1 MYYDIFQIFEE
12 IKLQVFLEL
21 LICDIERLQIVMYD
35 FLVIFDVIYVVIFG
49 NGFRDCIEWYFLLVF
64 RFMYSY
70 GLFWLNMGFWVFFI
84 G

>member
-1 MYYDIFQIFEE
+1 
-12 IKLQVFLEL
+12 
-21 LICDIERLQIVMYD
+21 MYD

-49 NGFRDCIEWYFLLVF
+49 NEFRDCIEWYFLLVF